1 MTIFFTRS
9 LKCKKKKTN
18 LIQIEIWKRNCV
30 VEIRITRDV
39 PICILK
45 GILWNM
51 NKKFSIDQKQ
61 GEGQV

>member
-1 MTIFFTRS
+1 MKIFFTRS
-9 LKCKKKKTN
+9 LKCKKKTN
-18 LIQIEIWKRNCV
+18 LIQIEMLKRNCV

-45 GILWNM
+45 DILWNM